1 MKGAVLLLLCGLCFV
16 PPSAAWAATPAAAA
30 TTAGAPDHPALAP
43 GLDRHDLSYAIGY
56 RIGSQLSDDRPKV
69 DMPTLLRG
77 IKAAYARQPP
87 TVSMSVMQHQLH
99 VLAQQMHRQAMQS
112 FHRMAEHNAEA
123 SAAFMR
129 NNRDKPGVVSL
140 PSGVQYKVLKA
151 GHGAAPTLSSTV
163 VMNYRGALVGGME
176 FDSTWAHGKPVTY
189 AVNKMLP
196 GWRKVLPRMHVGAHW
211 KVFIPPDQ
219 AYGERGQLPRIGPN
233 EALVFDIQLLD
244 VKP

>member
-1 MKGAVLLLLCGLCFV
+1 MKGVVPLLLCGLCFV
-16 PPSAAWAATPAAAA
+16 LPSVACAVTSADAT
-30 TTAGAPDHPALAP
+30 TTAGSPENPVS
-43 GLDRHDLSYAIGY
+43 GVDRHDLSYAIGY
-56 RIGSQLSDDRPKV
+56 RIGSQLSDDRPKI

-112 FHRMAEHNAEA
+112 FQRMAEHNAEV

-140 PSGVQYKVLKA
+140 PSGVQYKVLET

-189 AVNKMLP
+189 AVSKMLP

-233 EALVFDIQLLD
+233 EALVFDIQLLE
-244 VKP
+244 VKH

>member
-1 MKGAVLLLLCGLCFV
+1 MALRCMWRVDDGSSREPFLARGFLTTQVLHAGLSMKAAVPLLLCGLCFV
-16 PPSAAWAATPAAAA
+16 PSSAARAVTPAAAA
-30 TTAGAPDHPALAP
+30 TTVRAPDRPALAP

-129 NNRDKPGVVSL
+129 NN
-140 PSGVQYKVLKA
+140 
-151 GHGAAPTLSSTV
+151 
-163 VMNYRGALVGGME
+163 
-176 FDSTWAHGKPVTY
+176 
-189 AVNKMLP
+189 
-196 GWRKVLPRMHVGAHW
+196 
-211 KVFIPPDQ
+211 
-219 AYGERGQLPRIGPN
+219 
-233 EALVFDIQLLD
+233 
-244 VKP
+244 

>member
-1 MKGAVLLLLCGLCFV
+1 MAFRCMWRVDDGSSREPLLARGFLTTQVLHAGLSMKGAVLLLLCGLCFV

-30 TTAGAPDHPALAP
+30 TTAGAPEHPALAP

-69 DMPTLLRG
+69 DMPTLLRY
-77 IKAAYARQPP
+77 IKAAYAREP
-87 TVSMSVMQHQLH
+87 TSEATKVLQHQLH
-99 VLAQQMHRQAMQS
+99 VVCKQMHRQAVQS
-112 FHRMAEHNAEA
+112 FQRMAEHNAEV

-140 PSGVQYKVLKA
+140 PSGVQYKVLEA

-176 FDSTWAHGKPVTY
+176 FDSTWAHGKP
-189 AVNKMLP
+189 
-196 GWRKVLPRMHVGAHW
+196 
-211 KVFIPPDQ
+211 
-219 AYGERGQLPRIGPN
+219 
-233 EALVFDIQLLD
+233 
-244 VKP
+244 